1 MRYKDFDQQRK
12 PLEIANISPII
23 WLQNYEN
30 WRLQRYHLTAVYWI
44 PLSKKSST
52 NQFVCNMQQ
61 NYVLAIKN
69 VKYCLLGTTW
79 KVRHL
84 TASNQNNKLWYYYTW
99 HVLDISL
106 NTTITGKFYFLEKGY
121 FLHELKFFSDHKYQ
135 VAVSCIDLKRSLIYI
150 HLKKWWI
157 FCCHNLNL
165 LAQSD
170 VDPTT
175 QH

>member
-1 MRYKDFDQQRK
+1 MRTGDCRGITWQQYTEYLYRRNHQQTNLYAICNK
-12 PLEIANISPII
+12 TTFWQSKREI
-23 WLQNYEN
+23 LF
-30 WRLQRYHLTAVYWI
+30 T
-44 PLSKKSST
+44 K
-52 NQFVCNMQQ
+52 VC
-61 NYVLAIKN
+61 
-69 VKYCLLGTTW
+69 
-79 KVRHL
+79 HL